1 MCDEKQIATKRCK
14 SCGQL
19 LPIIAFKADPRSK
32 DGHCHVCNACKAKGK
47 EGNPKLAEFTPREL
61 MEELSARGYHGTLE
75 YIQRHQINI

>member
-19 LPIIAFKADPRSK
+19 LPIIAFKTDPRSK
-32 DGHCHVCNACKAKGK
+32 DGYCHICNACKAKGK

-61 MEELSARGYHGTLE
+61 MEELRARGYHGTLE
-75 YIQRHQINI
+75 YVQKYSITV

>member
-19 LPIIAFKADPRSK
+19 LPIIAFKTDPRSK
-32 DGHCHVCNACKAKGK
+32 DGYCHICNACKAKGK

-61 MEELSARGYHGTLE
+61 MEELRARGYHGTLE
-75 YIQRHQINI
+75 YVQRHQINI

>member
-19 LPIIAFKADPRSK
+19 LPIIAFKADLRSK

-61 MEELSARGYHGTLE
+61 MEELRACGYHGTLE
-75 YIQRHQINI
+75 YVQRHQINI

>member
-1 MCDEKQIATKRCK
+1 MCDEKQTATKRCK

-19 LPIIAFKADPRSK
+19 LPIIAFKTDLRSK

-61 MEELSARGYHGTLE
+61 MEELRARGYHGTLE
-75 YIQRHQINI
+75 YVQKYSITV

>member
-19 LPIIAFKADPRSK
+19 LPIIAFKTDPRSK
-32 DGHCHVCNACKAKGK
+32 DGYCHICNACKAKGK

-61 MEELSARGYHGTLE
+61 MEELRARGYHSTLE
-75 YIQRHQINI
+75 YIQRHKINI

>member
-1 MCDEKQIATKRCK
+1 MCDEKQTATKRCK

-47 EGNPKLAEFTPREL
+47 EGNPKLAEFTSREL
-61 MEELSARGYHGTLE
+61 MEELRARGYHSTLE
-75 YIQRHQINI
+75 YVQKYSITV